1 MKHGNLG
8 TMPRTPRALVICG
21 PPGSGKTTVGRLV
34 AAQLGAA
41 MLDLDTA
48 TADLVEVIAVLGGGS
63 NLDDPAFADLTRSAR
78 YATLR
83 HLAHDSLDAGVDVVL
98 IAPFS
103 AERRDLVA
111 WGRLHD
117 DLAAHGAIVTMVWIR
132 LSANEVQARVAQ
144 RGAVRD
150 AAKEDGIRDCV
161 AACDAEGVLLIVELL
176 TYRLDGESEA
186 DYQAAFPGF
195 IEEGTKLAIACGAKV
210 LKLPYPGSAEAC
222 DAVTIAADGAPWAVL
237 SAGVDHETFIEQVRT
252 AIAHGASGALAG
264 LSLWKNS
271 LAVSPETRRDL
282 LGARALPRLNE
293 LAAAVDA
300 PRP

>member
-34 AAQLGAA
+34 AAQLRAA
-41 MLDLDTA
+41 VLDLDTA

-150 AAKEDGIRDCV
+150 AAKEDG
-161 AACDAEGVLLIVELL
+161 
-176 TYRLDGESEA
+176 S
-186 DYQAAFPGF
+186 
-195 IEEGTKLAIACGAKV
+195 GTAWRHAT
-210 LKLPYPGSAEAC
+210 P
-222 DAVTIAADGAPWAVL
+222 
-237 SAGVDHETFIEQVRT
+237 R
-252 AIAHGASGALAG
+252 
-264 LSLWKNS
+264 
-271 LAVSPETRRDL
+271 VSCSSSSC
-282 LGARALPRLNE
+282 
-293 LAAAVDA
+293 
-300 PRP
+300 